1 MNLSIVIIVNIIF
14 SMMVGL
20 YTESVWGAVIMFPV
34 QLAAIV
40 ILSFIECQLGWQM
53 IVIGCIP
60 LMIIG
65 IYDLARDSKR
75 DSNESNRSKSDYL

>member
-1 MNLSIVIIVNIIF
+1 MDLSIVIIVNILF
-14 SMMVGL
+14 SIMVGL

-40 ILSFIECQLGWQM
+40 ILSYIECQLGWQM

-60 LMIIG
+60 LMMIG
-65 IYDLARDSKR
+65 MYDLACDLKR
-75 DSNESNRSKSDYL
+75 DSNENNRSKSNRL

>member
-1 MNLSIVIIVNIIF
+1 MDLSIVIIVNIIF

-20 YTESVWGAVIMFPV
+20 YTESIWGAVIMFPV
-34 QLAAIV
+34 QLVAIV

-60 LMIIG
+60 LMMIG
-65 IYDLARDSKR
+65 VYDVLNHR
-75 DSNESNRSKSDYL
+75 

>member
-20 YTESVWGAVIMFPV
+20 YTESVWGAVIMFSV

-65 IYDLARDSKR
+65 IYDLAHDSKR

>member
-1 MNLSIVIIVNIIF
+1 MNLSIVIIVNILF
-14 SMMVGL
+14 SIMVGL
-20 YTESVWGAVIMFPV
+20 YTESAWGAVIMFPV

-60 LMIIG
+60 LMMIG
-65 IYDLARDSKR
+65 VYDVLNHR
-75 DSNESNRSKSDYL
+75 

>member
-34 QLAAIV
+34 QLAVIIV
-40 ILSFIECQLGWQM
+40 LSFIECQFGWQM

-60 LMIIG
+60 LMMIG
-65 IYDLARDSKR
+65 VYDVLNHR
-75 DSNESNRSKSDYL
+75 

>member
-1 MNLSIVIIVNIIF
+1 MDLTIVIIVNIIF

-60 LMIIG
+60 LVIIG
-65 IYDLARDSKR
+65 IYDLACDSKG

>member
-1 MNLSIVIIVNIIF
+1 MDLSIVIIVNILF

-60 LMIIG
+60 LVIIG
-65 IYDLARDSKR
+65 AYDVFFK
-75 DSNESNRSKSDYL
+75 KS

>member
-34 QLAAIV
+34 QFAAIV
-40 ILSFIECQLGWQM
+40 ILSVIECQLGWQM
-53 IVIGCIP
+53 ICVGCIP
-60 LMIIG
+60 LILIG
-65 IYDLARDSKR
+65 VYDVFFR
-75 DSNESNRSKSDYL
+75 KS

>member
-1 MNLSIVIIVNIIF
+1 MDLTIVIIVNIIF

-60 LMIIG
+60 LVIIG
-65 IYDLARDSKR
+65 VYDVFFK
-75 DSNESNRSKSDYL
+75 KS

>member
-1 MNLSIVIIVNIIF
+1 MDLTIVIIVNILF

-20 YTESVWGAVIMFPV
+20 YTESVWGAVIMFPI
-34 QLAAIV
+34 QLAAII

-60 LMIIG
+60 LMMIG
-65 IYDLARDSKR
+65 VYDVLNHR
-75 DSNESNRSKSDYL
+75 

>member
-65 IYDLARDSKR
+65 IYDLVHDSKR

>member
-20 YTESVWGAVIMFPV
+20 YTESIWGAVIMFPV

-53 IVIGCIP
+53 TVIGCIP
-60 LMIIG
+60 LLMIG
-65 IYDLARDSKR
+65 VYTLVRDWKEDLNGSR
-75 DSNESNRSKSDYL
+75 NRNN

>member
-34 QLAAIV
+34 QFAAIV

-60 LMIIG
+60 LMMIG
-65 IYDLARDSKR
+65 FYDVFFH
-75 DSNESNRSKSDYL
+75 NNQ

>member
-20 YTESVWGAVIMFPV
+20 YTESVWGAVIMFPI
-34 QLAAIV
+34 QLAVIIV
-40 ILSFIECQLGWQM
+40 LSFIECQLGWQM

-60 LMIIG
+60 LLLIG
-65 IYDLARDSKR
+65 VYDVLNHR
-75 DSNESNRSKSDYL
+75 

>member
-1 MNLSIVIIVNIIF
+1 MDLSIVIIVNILF

-20 YTESVWGAVIMFPV
+20 YTESVCGAVLMVPV

-60 LMIIG
+60 LIFIG
-65 IYDLARDSKR
+65 VYDVLNHR
-75 DSNESNRSKSDYL
+75 

>member
-60 LMIIG
+60 LILIG
-65 IYDLARDSKR
+65 VYDVFFK
-75 DSNESNRSKSDYL
+75 KS

>member
-1 MNLSIVIIVNIIF
+1 MDLTIVIIVNILF

-34 QLAAIV
+34 QLAAII

-60 LMIIG
+60 LMMIG
-65 IYDLARDSKR
+65 VYDIL
-75 DSNESNRSKSDYL
+75 NHH

>member
-1 MNLSIVIIVNIIF
+1 MDLSIVIIVNIIF

-60 LMIIG
+60 LMMIG
-65 IYDLARDSKR
+65 FYDVFFR
-75 DSNESNRSKSDYL
+75 NNQ

>member
-1 MNLSIVIIVNIIF
+1 
-14 SMMVGL
+14 MVGL

-60 LMIIG
+60 LILIG
-65 IYDLARDSKR
+65 VYDVLNHR
-75 DSNESNRSKSDYL
+75 

>member
-34 QLAAIV
+34 QLAVIIV
-40 ILSFIECQLGWQM
+40 LSFIECQLGWQM
-53 IVIGCIP
+53 IVIGCIH
-60 LMIIG
+60 LIMIG
-65 IYDLARDSKR
+65 VYDVLNHR
-75 DSNESNRSKSDYL
+75 

>member
-1 MNLSIVIIVNIIF
+1 MDLSIVIIVNIIF

-20 YTESVWGAVIMFPV
+20 YTESIWGAVIMFPV

-60 LMIIG
+60 LVIIG
-65 IYDLARDSKR
+65 AYDVFFK
-75 DSNESNRSKSDYL
+75 KS

>member
-1 MNLSIVIIVNIIF
+1 MDLSIVIIVNIIF

-20 YTESVWGAVIMFPV
+20 YTESIWGAVIMFPV

-60 LMIIG
+60 LVIIG
-65 IYDLARDSKR
+65 AYDVLNHR
-75 DSNESNRSKSDYL
+75 

>member
-1 MNLSIVIIVNIIF
+1 MDLSIVISVNIIF
-14 SMMVGL
+14 SMTVGL

-60 LMIIG
+60 LVIIG
-65 IYDLARDSKR
+65 VYDVFFK
-75 DSNESNRSKSDYL
+75 KS

>member
-1 MNLSIVIIVNIIF
+1 MNLNIVIIVNIIF

-60 LMIIG
+60 LVIIG
-65 IYDLARDSKR
+65 AYDVFFK
-75 DSNESNRSKSDYL
+75 KS

>member
-14 SMMVGL
+14 STMVGL

-34 QLAAIV
+34 QLAVIIV
-40 ILSFIECQLGWQM
+40 LSFIECQLGWQM

-60 LMIIG
+60 LIMIG
-65 IYDLARDSKR
+65 VYDVLNHR
-75 DSNESNRSKSDYL
+75 

>member
-1 MNLSIVIIVNIIF
+1 
-14 SMMVGL
+14 MVGL
-20 YTESVWGAVIMFPV
+20 YTESIWGAVIMFPV

-60 LMIIG
+60 LMMIG
-65 IYDLARDSKR
+65 VYDLMCDLKR
-75 DSNESNRSKSDYL
+75 DSNENNRSKSNRL

>member
-1 MNLSIVIIVNIIF
+1 MDLSIVIIVNIIF
-14 SMMVGL
+14 SMTVGL

-60 LMIIG
+60 LVIIG
-65 IYDLARDSKR
+65 VYDVFFK
-75 DSNESNRSKSDYL
+75 KS

>member
-1 MNLSIVIIVNIIF
+1 MDLSIVIIVNIIF

-65 IYDLARDSKR
+65 AYNLVCDSKR

>member
-1 MNLSIVIIVNIIF
+1 MDLSIVIIVNIIF

-40 ILSFIECQLGWQM
+40 ILSFIECQLGWQI

-60 LMIIG
+60 LMMIG
-65 IYDLARDSKR
+65 FYDVFFR
-75 DSNESNRSKSDYL
+75 NNQ

>member
-1 MNLSIVIIVNIIF
+1 MDLSIVIIVNIIF

-40 ILSFIECQLGWQM
+40 ILSVIECQLGWQM
-53 IVIGCIP
+53 ILIGCIP
-60 LMIIG
+60 LMMIG
-65 IYDLARDSKR
+65 VYDVFFRK
-75 DSNESNRSKSDYL
+75 NQ